1 MQRRALP
8 ALGRAIAADVPT
20 VAAGVAIEAAWAAA
34 HLMMYPLGLLSGPAA
49 RTIRRHN
56 LGGLSPEQRGLVH
69 HGVAAAETPIL
80 LVHGIVDN
88 HTIFTLLHRALRRR
102 GFATVSSYDYGLLTR
117 DIPAA
122 AQLLGEAIEKLA
134 ADTGYERLHV
144 VGHSLGGL
152 IARYYV
158 QRLGGDARVH
168 TLVTLGTPHQ
178 GTELA
183 RPLKML
189 PLLDQLTPD
198 SELIRELAQPAPG
211 CRTRFLAF
219 YSDIDHMVWPSR
231 NARLDHPD
239 LPVRNVSV
247 RGVGHLSM
255 PNNGQVAFKISS
267 ALAEL
272 DPFETR
278 RTAVRLSLGREKND

>member
-8 ALGRAIAADVPT
+8 GLRRALAVDMPKL
-20 VAAGVAIEAAWAAA
+20 AAGVGIEAAWAAA
-34 HLMMYPLGLLSGPAA
+34 HFVMYPLGLLSAPAA
-49 RTIRRHN
+49 RTIRRHD
-56 LGGLSPEQRGLVH
+56 LGGLSPTQRGLVH
-69 HGVAAAETPIL
+69 HGVATAETPIL

-88 HTIFTLLHRALRRR
+88 HAIFTLLHRALRRR

-117 DIPAA
+117 DVPVAA
-122 AQLLGEAIEKLA
+122 SLLGEAIEKLA
-134 ADTGYERLHV
+134 DSTGYERIHV

-158 QRLGGDARVH
+158 QRLDGDARVH

-183 RPLKML
+183 RPLRML
-189 PLLDQLTPD
+189 PLFDQLTPE
-198 SELIRELAQPAPG
+198 SRLIRELAGPAPG
-211 CRTRFLAF
+211 CRTRFVVF
-219 YSDIDHMVWPSR
+219 YSDIDHVVWPSR

-239 LPVRNVSV
+239 LQVRNIPVA
-247 RGVGHLSM
+247 GVGHLSM
-255 PNNGQVAFKISS
+255 PNNGHVGFRIAS

-278 RTAVRLSLGREKND
+278 GTEASA

>member
-1 MQRRALP
+1 MQRSALP
-8 ALGRAIAADVPT
+8 GLGRALVVDVPKLA
-20 VAAGVAIEAAWAAA
+20 VGVGIEAAWVGA
-34 HLMMYPLGLLSGPAA
+34 HFVMYPFGLLSGPAT

-56 LGGLSPEQRGLVH
+56 LSGLSPAQRGLVH
-69 HGVAAAETPIL
+69 HGVATAETPIL

-88 HTIFTLLHRALRRR
+88 HSIFTLLQRALRRR
-102 GFATVSSYDYGLLTR
+102 GFATVSSFDYGLLTR

-134 ADTGYERLHV
+134 ADSGYERVHV

-152 IARYYV
+152 IARFYV

-183 RPLKML
+183 RPLRRL
-189 PLLDQLTPD
+189 PLLDQLSPE
-198 SELIRELAQPAPG
+198 SRLIRELAEPAAG
-211 CRTRFLAF
+211 CTTRFVVF
-219 YSDIDHMVWPSR
+219 YSDIDHLVWPSR

-239 LPVRNVSV
+239 LQVRNIPVR
-247 RGVGHLSM
+247 RVGHLSM
-255 PNNGQVAFKISS
+255 PNNGQVAFRIAS

-278 RTAVRLSLGREKND
+278 RTGPRLSLEVGEE